1 MKEEFHPIHRGRI
14 ALNVTLQVIAVVAVL
29 IAANYY
35 AFNNFVRWDV
45 SRRDGHD
52 LSAQTRNLLKK
63 LKDEVKIIVV
73 FQPQNVLLGDVLN
86 LLKEYQ
92 YASDKKVTVEV
103 VHAATAYQRALEL
116 KRDYEFELNEEVLIV
131 DVKGRHKII
140 SAHRLAEFDT
150 SGLERGLRPRI
161 TSFLGE
167 RVVTSALLE
176 LLEGKPAVVYVA
188 YGHGEPEPT
197 PGGELS
203 GILSAIT
210 RQNIEVRP
218 LVLNQA
224 RVIPEDA
231 DAVILTGP
239 QVDLNENAVSAL
251 TAYWAQGGRL
261 MIFLWN
267 GAETPSLRAFL
278 AGRGVFPR
286 EDQVIVVVKQGVAVN
301 KVRDVVAMPSVEHPV
316 TRRYKDLAIILRGRT
331 QSLALGNPPPDGLR
345 ISALLTSQRGA
356 GYWGETDALSVETD
370 RLPVYDRDVDAAGEL
385 VLAAAVEQA
394 GPTDERIKSSSGR
407 LIVVGN
413 AFCLYNPG
421 LTPNVQ
427 DFVLSGVNWLLNRAD
442 LVGISAK
449 QLNEFPPNLTDEQL
463 ASIMWS
469 VVFGIPGVAM
479 LLAIIVWLVR
489 RR

>member
-1 MKEEFHPIHRGRI
+1 MKKESKAIHRGRI
-14 ALNVTLQVIAVVAVL
+14 ALNVTLQVIAIL
-29 IAANYY
+29 TILGAANYY
-35 AFNNFVRWDV
+35 AFNHFRRWDV
-45 SRRDGHD
+45 SRENGHE
-52 LSAQTRNLLKK
+52 LSMQTRNLLKK

-116 KRDYEFELNEEVLIV
+116 KREYEFELNEDVLIISA
-131 DVKGRHKII
+131 KGRHKII
-140 SAHRLAEFDT
+140 SAHKLAEFDT

-161 TSFLGE
+161 SAFLGE

-176 LLEGKPAVVYVA
+176 LLEGKPAIVYVA

-197 PGGELS
+197 AGGELS
-203 GILSAIT
+203 GILNAIT

-218 LVLNQA
+218 LALSQMLT
-224 RVIPEDA
+224 IPEDA
-231 DAVILTGP
+231 NAVILTGP
-239 QVDLNENAVSAL
+239 NVDLDESAVSAL
-251 TAYWAQGGRL
+251 TAYWAKGGRL

-267 GAETPSLRAFL
+267 GAQTPRLRSFL

-286 EDQVIVVVKQGVAVN
+286 EDQLVVVVQQGVAVN
-301 KVRDVVAMPSVEHPV
+301 KVRDVITTPAADHPV
-316 TRRYKDLAIILRGRT
+316 TRRYKDLPVILRGRT
-331 QSLALGNPPPDGLR
+331 QSLMLGDPPPDGLR
-345 ISALLTSQRGA
+345 VTPLLVSQRGA
-356 GYWGETDALSVETD
+356 GYWGETDALSLETD
-370 RLPVYDRDVDAAGEL
+370 RLPVYDRETDAAGEL

-421 LTPNVQ
+421 ITANVQ
-427 DFVLSGVNWLLNRAD
+427 DFVLSGLNWLLNRAD
-442 LVGISAK
+442 LAGISAR
-449 QLNEFPPNLTDEQL
+449 QTMEFPPNLTDEQL
-463 ASIMWS
+463 AAVMWS
-469 VVFGIPGVAM
+469 VVLGIPGVV
-479 LLAIIVWLVR
+479 LTLGVIVWLFR